1 MLECVQVRTHFDS
14 PTPHYS
20 SCTTPAAHYSSCT
33 TPLLTRLPAR
43 RCCTALRSCG
53 PRQGSAPLATESTP
67 FAASFSRRSRRGFGS
82 SRAVRHDAARCSA
95 DESAPLPAEAR
106 LADALGE
113 DSSEGA
119 IAGLRAQ
126 LAEQHARLRK
136 LEPLAGRAEAAEA
149 EQRRCA
155 ASCQGWYSH
164 QWLSTGGGGGA
175 ARPAAGPRAGKAA
188 PRQPEK
194 QPGDGQNAGQGA
206 PQLVRVYESP
216 PPGLHHAEPEA
227 REISQPSRFDYT
239 GVPAFGDPCGI
250 SGDIAVRYIAVY
262 TTSLDCRRHKQLL
275 WSQHVLSEG
284 GCCMAMGCCLQAVPS
299 PPRATGLARRE
310 ETAKNP
316 SFF

>member
-14 PTPHYS
+14 PKP
-20 SCTTPAAHYSSCT
+20 HYSSCT

-82 SRAVRHDAARCSA
+82 SRAVRHDATRCSA

-250 SGDIAVRYIAVY
+250 SGDIAVRYIVVY
-262 TTSLDCRRHKQLL
+262 TTSLDCRRHKQLY
-275 WSQHVLSEG
+275 V
-284 GCCMAMGCCLQAVPS
+284 V
-299 PPRATGLARRE
+299 ATRVV
-310 ETAKNP
+310 
-316 SFF
+316 

>member
-14 PTPHYS
+14 PKP
-20 SCTTPAAHYSSCT
+20 HYSSCT

-82 SRAVRHDAARCSA
+82 SRAVRHDATRCSA

-136 LEPLAGRAEAAEA
+136 LEPLAGRAEAGSSGHVTNHTA
-149 EQRRCA
+149 
-155 ASCQGWYSH
+155 WP
-164 QWLSTGGGGGA
+164 GGGG
-175 ARPAAGPRAGKAA
+175 RN
-188 PRQPEK
+188 
-194 QPGDGQNAGQGA
+194 D
-206 PQLVRVYESP
+206 
-216 PPGLHHAEPEA
+216 
-227 REISQPSRFDYT
+227 D
-239 GVPAFGDPCGI
+239 
-250 SGDIAVRYIAVY
+250 AVRGRRSAHGRDSNEPGPPHHCCS
-262 TTSLDCRRHKQLL
+262 TCRP
-275 WSQHVLSEG
+275 SQIFQTHY
-284 GCCMAMGCCLQAVPS
+284 
-299 PPRATGLARRE
+299 
-310 ETAKNP
+310 
-316 SFF
+316 